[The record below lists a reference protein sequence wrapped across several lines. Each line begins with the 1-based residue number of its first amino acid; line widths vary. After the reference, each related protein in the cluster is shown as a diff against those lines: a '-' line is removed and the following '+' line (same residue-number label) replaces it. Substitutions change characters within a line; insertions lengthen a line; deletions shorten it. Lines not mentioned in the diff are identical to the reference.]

1 MDGKGKSSELP
12 RKVMVL
18 LAAFFGED
26 FSPFLCWIDILMGFK
41 PSLKSTCGELDAF
54 LDQVVEEH
62 KTMKRDDDEHPN
74 KKDFADILL
83 QLQKNNMLDFELSH
97 DNLKAILLVSLSLSL
112 CSYNFMI
119 LKLIIYK
126 VLPTMSFK
134 ILKDVARDI
143 SSDL

>member
-1 MDGKGKSSELP
+1 
-12 RKVMVL
+12 
-18 LAAFFGED
+18 
-26 FSPFLCWIDILMGFK
+26 MGFK

-62 KTMKRDDDEHPN
+62 KTMKREYEHPN
-74 KKDFADILL
+74 RKDFVDILL
-83 QLQKNNMLDFELSH
+83 QLQKNGMLDFELSH
-97 DNLKAILLVSLSLSL
+97 DNLKAILLVSLSLSLSL

>member
-18 LAAFFGED
+18 LASFFGED

-62 KTMKRDDDEHPN
+62 KTMKREYEHPN
-74 KKDFADILL
+74 RKDFVDILL
-83 QLQKNNMLDFELSH
+83 QLQKNGMLDFELSH
-97 DNLKAILLVSLSLSL
+97 DNLKAILLVYLSLSH
-112 CSYNFMI
+112 
-119 LKLIIYK
+119 
-126 VLPTMSFK
+126 
-134 ILKDVARDI
+134 
-143 SSDL
+143 SDTIFL